1 MKGVLLVDMGG
12 AKSPRELKL
21 FLKRMFK
28 DPYILPLGKL
38 GRQFLSYYISN
49 TRYRKSWKKYKLI
62 GGSPIIEATRQT
74 MLALQEKLPE
84 DFKVRYAFSYSSP
97 LIKESMD
104 AFMAEGIHEITVLP
118 LYPQGCFS
126 TTKSVE
132 HDVNKVVAKNPQLK
146 IHITKE
152 FYQNKDFVDYWSN
165 LILNHAYQ
173 HKLDKPL
180 LLFSAHSIPT
190 YLVEKGDT
198 YPAAIEA
205 SAKAIANHLG
215 FEYEVAY
222 QSGMKRG
229 TWLTPDIDTVL
240 RQLAVKWKDQIVIIP
255 ISFLNEN
262 LETLYDIDHEI
273 VPFGKKFLRFSH
285 ISRVALPVADC
296 LLIKMFADLVLSN
309 ISS

>member
-28 DPYILPLGKL
+28 DPYILPFGKL
-38 GRQFLSYYISN
+38 GRHFLSFVIST
-49 TRYRKSWKKYKLI
+49 TRYKKSWKKYKLI
-62 GGSPIIEATRQT
+62 GGSPIMEATHQT
-74 MLALQEKLPE
+74 MLALQKTLPE
-84 DFKVRYAFSYSSP
+84 NFKVRYAFSYSSP
-97 LIKESMD
+97 LIKESLK

-118 LYPQGCFS
+118 LYPQACFS

-132 HDVNKVVAKNPQLK
+132 HDVNKVVANNPHLK
-146 IHITKE
+146 IRFVKE
-152 FYQNKDFVDYWSN
+152 FYKNKDFVGYWSN
-165 LILNHAYQ
+165 LILNHAFQ
-173 HKLDKPL
+173 HNYDKPF

-198 YPAAIEA
+198 YPTAIEA
-205 SAKAIANHLG
+205 SAKAIANQLG
-215 FEYEVAY
+215 FEYKVAY

-273 VPFGKKFLRFSH
+273 IPFGKKFLKFSH

-296 LLIKMFADLVLSN
+296 LYIKLLSDLVLSN
-309 ISS
+309 IA